1 MSTVSSHELWGVM
14 WCEILILP
22 TSFVTLDGCS
32 SLHGLQ
38 FAQLKNRIGNCEM
51 GGAGG
56 SRWQACGRSKENDSS
71 LPPTP
76 ASQSHSDRTSGHSDS
91 HSTLAVASRE
101 LLSLWMVRPPC
112 AALRM
117 GFVSAHPTSCL
128 TGQGCG

>member
-1 MSTVSSHELWGVM
+1 MPAVSSHELWGVM

-22 TSFVTLDGCS
+22 TSFVTLDGYC

-56 SRWQACGRSKENDSS
+56 GNTGGSRWQVCGRSKETGSS

-76 ASQSHSDRTSGHSDS
+76 TSQSHSSDRTSGHSDS
-91 HSTLAVASRE
+91 HSTLVMASRE
-101 LLSLWMVRPPC
+101 FLSLLVVWPPC
-112 AALRM
+112 GALRM
-117 GFVSAHPTSCL
+117 GFCASTSH
-128 TGQGCG
+128 

>member
-1 MSTVSSHELWGVM
+1 M

-22 TSFVTLDGCS
+22 ASFVTLDGCF

-76 ASQSHSDRTSGHSDS
+76 ASQSHSDRTSGHSHS

-101 LLSLWMVRPPC
+101 LLSLWMVRPPYG
-112 AALRM
+112 ARRM
-117 GFVSAHPTSCL
+117 GFWVSTSH
-128 TGQGCG
+128 

>member
-22 TSFVTLDGCS
+22 TSFVTLDGYS

-51 GGAGG
+51 GVQERLTQEGVGE
-56 SRWQACGRSKENDSS
+56 ACGRSKENDSS

-76 ASQSHSDRTSGHSDS
+76 ASQSHSSDRTSGHSDS
-91 HSTLAVASRE
+91 HSTLAMASRE
-101 LLSLWMVRPPC
+101 FLSLWMVWPPC
-112 AALRM
+112 GALRM
-117 GFVSAHPTSCL
+117 GFFLSTSH
-128 TGQGCG
+128 